1 MTNKAGT
8 ITKSALLLGL
18 VALLAAG
25 CGRDDSN
32 SSGTTT
38 SAGGSDLSGRIE
50 ADGSSTVS
58 PYTTA
63 AAERFQRENSGVQV
77 TVGVSGTGGGFER
90 FCRGETDLSNASR
103 PIKDEEAA
111 ACKAKGVEYVEFQVA
126 NDALT
131 VVVNEDNDWAK
142 CLTTEQL
149 AKIWGPSSKVNNW
162 NQVDASFPD
171 EKLSLFGPGTDS
183 GTFDYFTG
191 EINGEEGASR
201 SDYNASEDDNTTV
214 TGVAGEKGGLGYFGF
229 SYFEENQDKLNA
241 VEIDG
246 GDGCVAPSVTAAQDG
261 TYKPL
266 SRPLFIYVKK
276 DALTRPEVAAFMQY
290 ILDNETAIA
299 EASQFVPLTDEQL
312 MKAKSDLETALGS

>member
-1 MTNKAGT
+1 
-8 ITKSALLLGL
+8 
-18 VALLAAG
+18 
-25 CGRDDSN
+25 
-32 SSGTTT
+32 
-38 SAGGSDLSGRIE
+38 
-50 ADGSSTVS
+50 
-58 PYTTA
+58 
-63 AAERFQRENSGVQV
+63 
-77 TVGVSGTGGGFER
+77 
-90 FCRGETDLSNASR
+90 
-103 PIKDEEAA
+103 
-111 ACKAKGVEYVEFQVA
+111 VA

-131 VVVNEDNDWAK
+131 VVVNKDNDWAK

-149 AKIWGPSSKVNNW
+149 AKIWGPESKVKNW
-162 NQVDASFPD
+162 NEVDPSFPD
-171 EKLSLFGPGTDS
+171 QKLSLFGPGTDS

-201 SDYNASEDDNTTV
+201 SDYSASEDDNTIV

-246 GDGCVAPSVTAAQDG
+246 GDGCVAPSVATAQDG

-276 DALTRPEVAAFMQY
+276 DALTRPEVEAFLSY

-299 EASQFVPLTDEQL
+299 EAAQFVPLTDEQL
-312 MKAKSDLETALGS
+312 TKAKADLESATGS